1 MADAW
6 GLGMVV
12 VTRELLSSSGTTVSP
27 SIQLEL
33 RLSYRFRVECASIL
47 IRFGSC
53 LRPTADDNVSPRLV
67 QLVHRSQA
75 DTIPTFAA
83 HRYHRRQ

>member
-1 MADAW
+1 VSDRSGQSKLGVCVADAW

-33 RLSYRFRVECASIL
+33 RLAYRLKVACASIL
-47 IRFGSC
+47 IRFGSYIR
-53 LRPTADDNVSPRLV
+53 LTADDNVGPDL
-67 QLVHRSQA
+67 
-75 DTIPTFAA
+75 
-83 HRYHRRQ
+83 